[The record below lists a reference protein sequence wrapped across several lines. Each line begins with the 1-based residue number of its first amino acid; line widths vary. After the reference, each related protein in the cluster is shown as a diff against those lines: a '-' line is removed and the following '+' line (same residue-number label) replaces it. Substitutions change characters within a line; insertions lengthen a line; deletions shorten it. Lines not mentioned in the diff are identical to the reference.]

1 MTLAGQETIT
11 RLISAHYYSLLRLAF
26 AYTGNEAEA
35 EDVVQDVFLS
45 LVSREVSFE
54 SEAHEKAW
62 LIRCTINRSKNVM
75 KSAWLRKRAP
85 LDETL
90 SYLPSE
96 ESEVLSAILQL
107 PENYRTTLHLHYYE
121 KYTIEEIASILGRK
135 PATVGTWLTRGR
147 ERLRTALEGGPK
159 E

>member
-1 MTLAGQETIT
+1 
-11 RLISAHYYSLLRLAF
+11 
-26 AYTGNEAEA
+26 
-35 EDVVQDVFLS
+35 
-45 LVSREVSFE
+45 
-54 SEAHEKAW
+54 
-62 LIRCTINRSKNVM
+62 M

>member
-1 MTLAGQETIT
+1 MRSEQEVNQAVELYADMIRRICFYHLKNYADT
-11 RLISAHYYSLLRLAF
+11 
-26 AYTGNEAEA
+26 
-35 EDVVQDVFLS
+35 EDIFQTVFLKYLLYDKPFS
-45 LVSREVSFE
+45 TAE
-54 SEAHEKAW
+54 HEKAW
-62 LIRCTINRSKNVM
+62 LIRCTVNRSKNVM

>member
-62 LIRCTINRSKNVM
+62 LIRCTVNRSKNVM